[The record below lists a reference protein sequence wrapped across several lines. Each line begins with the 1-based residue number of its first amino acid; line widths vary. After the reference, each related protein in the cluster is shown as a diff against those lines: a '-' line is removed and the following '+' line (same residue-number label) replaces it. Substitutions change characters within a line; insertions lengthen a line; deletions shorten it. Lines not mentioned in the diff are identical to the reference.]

1 VHSKSHPLLGKI
13 SNLDGDPGK
22 GKSVAMMDITA
33 RVTTGRPM
41 PDGDVDHVGNVD
53 YLDHLCDVGG
63 VVVLSAEDGLADTI
77 RP

>member
-1 VHSKSHPLLGKI
+1 
-13 SNLDGDPGK
+13 
-22 GKSVAMMDITA
+22 MMDITA

-53 YLDHLCDVGG
+53 HLDHLCDVGG